1 MKEIITTNQGNNM
14 NIDKYIKTP
23 LASETE
29 LLSYELL
36 LNCQIADA
44 QETLVLIK
52 KQLKKIKLREA
63 DDISGAPWWN
73 SSIDEL
79 EQMADDKGHIKLK
92 SSSK

>member
-14 NIDKYIKTP
+14 NINKYINNT

-44 QETLVLIK
+44 QETLVIIK
-52 KQLKKIKLREA
+52 KQLKKIKLRKA
-63 DDISGAPWWN
+63 DDIKKPDHGFNFPF
-73 SSIDEL
+73 
-79 EQMADDKGHIKLK
+79 KGRL
-92 SSSK
+92 

>member
-52 KQLKKIKLREA
+52 KQLKKIELRKPN
-63 DDISGAPWWN
+63 DISG
-73 SSIDEL
+73 
-79 EQMADDKGHIKLK
+79 KLW
-92 SSSK
+92 SLGSNV